1 MEMEIVTM
9 ESKCIARHC
18 FDKPGSW
25 VSCHSRKHQWEH
37 LHKYPCNVP
46 CAKLQMGPQRLSSL
60 RRAPHNF
67 VLASVKYPIRQL
79 VWRHPSCRT
88 FAMSVDLEKGT
99 SLVPQGDGSIDND
112 ESLVE
117 DLSQKLLSE
126 PPGSNVLKSLLAD
139 SERTK
144 LIRKLSEAN
153 QYNRFLKR
161 QTLVGLAEELAKS
174 GTQQGLRKIN
184 GKYIPSYLLSRLEAV
199 HEKIKEEIKGV
210 EAIKLKDIELFW
222 YGMAETVQ
230 VMGSFDGWS
239 EGEHMSSEYS
249 GDFSKFS
256 TTLKLRPGQYEIKF
270 LVDGEW
276 RLSPELPVTGGGMM
290 QNNLLI
296 VE

>member
-126 PPGSNVLKSLLAD
+126 PPGSNVLQFKEDALINFKSELAML
-139 SERTK
+139 E
-144 LIRKLSEAN
+144 LEL
-153 QYNRFLKR
+153 

>member
-161 QTLVGLAEELAKS
+161 QLQFKEDALINFKSELAMLELELQTLVGLAEELAKS

-210 EAIKLKDIELFW
+210 EAIKLKDIELFCC
-222 YGMAETVQ
+222 
-230 VMGSFDGWS
+230 
-239 EGEHMSSEYS
+239 
-249 GDFSKFS
+249 
-256 TTLKLRPGQYEIKF
+256 LLRVHVANIC
-270 LVDGEW
+270 DDW
-276 RLSPELPVTGGGMM
+276 DC
-290 QNNLLI
+290 
-296 VE
+296 